1 MAERDIIIHVKAEN
15 SFRKKASWY
24 YMNRGGGR
32 NIMER
37 IERIKQMEA
46 CLERAS
52 VAVKKLSAAL
62 DKYEEAR
69 EAIKTLDKYLGSKQ
83 WKQDCKADE
92 DGKLPKDLKRGVLS
106 EDGIWNVLEES
117 RRLDETIKGNAQ

>member
-1 MAERDIIIHVKAEN
+1 
-15 SFRKKASWY
+15 
-24 YMNRGGGR
+24 
-32 NIMER
+32 MER

-46 CLERAS
+46 CLEQAS
-52 VAVKKLSAAL
+52 AAVKELSAAL
-62 DKYEEAR
+62 EQYAEAR

-92 DGKLPKDLKRGVLS
+92 EGKLPKDLKRGVLS

-117 RRLDETIKGNAQ
+117 RKLDDLLHLYKCLGK

>member
-1 MAERDIIIHVKAEN
+1 
-15 SFRKKASWY
+15 
-24 YMNRGGGR
+24 
-32 NIMER
+32 MER

-52 VAVKKLSAAL
+52 VAVKELSAAL
-62 DKYEEAR
+62 EQYDEAR
-69 EAIKTLDKYLGSKQ
+69 EAIEKLDKYLGSKQ

-92 DGKLPKDLKRGVLS
+92 EGKLPKDLKRGVLS

-117 RRLDETIKGNAQ
+117 RKLDDLLHLYKCLGK

>member
-1 MAERDIIIHVKAEN
+1 
-15 SFRKKASWY
+15 
-24 YMNRGGGR
+24 
-32 NIMER
+32 MER

-46 CLERAS
+46 CLEQVSA
-52 VAVKKLSAAL
+52 AVKELSAAL
-62 DKYEEAR
+62 DQYEEAR
-69 EAIKTLDKYLGSKQ
+69 EAIKTLDKYLCSRQ